1 MKDKKQELLYAVIAH
16 LLQNGLSELSLR
28 PLADDVGTSARLL
41 IYHFGSKEG
50 LLTEVL
56 DAMQLHLRD
65 SFAGLAEKPTS
76 SDTPLLE
83 RVWQWALHERNFPY
97 LKLLYELQILA
108 IQNPA
113 TYAQYLQRNALDW
126 QKHIERAL
134 PATPHRAALATLCG
148 AVFDGLFLEV
158 LQTGDRARA
167 TKALREFLRIARVA
181 YSTADMT

>member
-1 MKDKKQELLYAVIAH
+1 
-16 LLQNGLSELSLR
+16 
-28 PLADDVGTSARLL
+28 LL

-56 DAMQLHLRD
+56 DAMQAHLRD
-65 SFAGLAEKPTS
+65 SLAALAETPARGGS
-76 SDTPLLE
+76 PLLE
-83 RVWQWALHERNFPY
+83 RVWLWALHERNFPY

-126 QKHIERAL
+126 QKHIEAAL

-158 LQTGDRARA
+158 LQTGNRARA
-167 TKALREFLRIARVA
+167 TRALREFLRIASKA
-181 YSTADMT
+181 YGTTETH